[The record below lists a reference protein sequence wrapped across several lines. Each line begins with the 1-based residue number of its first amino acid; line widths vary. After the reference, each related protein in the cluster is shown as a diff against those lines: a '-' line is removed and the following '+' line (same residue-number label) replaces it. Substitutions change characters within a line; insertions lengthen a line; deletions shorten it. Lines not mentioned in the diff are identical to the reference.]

1 MEHSYCQK
9 EFIKWNTPSRN
20 PASVAVACLLD
31 CLSTWEVV
39 PSSNTLHS
47 SFLSW
52 FSGRMELSSSVC
64 HGLSLKNIFLPSTR
78 VFSLTQGSP
87 PFQKLDFGLCARV
100 FSAVLLPLEPT
111 IDFSDCSAV
120 SPSKSRDFRLYEPTI
135 LFSNWSAV
143 SHPKTRDFRFP

>member
-1 MEHSYCQK
+1 MEYSS
-9 EFIKWNTPSRN
+9 KWNTHIKIGTLFKMEYSSKWNTHPNGTLILSKGI
-20 PASVAVACLLD
+20 PQMEHPIKEPCICGCCLLD

-87 PFQKLDFGLCARV
+87 PLLKLDFGLCARV
-100 FSAVLLPLEPT
+100 FSSGFTPP
-111 IDFSDCSAV
+111 
-120 SPSKSRDFRLYEPTI
+120 
-135 LFSNWSAV
+135 
-143 SHPKTRDFRFP
+143 